1 VALGEER
8 GTLVLTE
15 EEGDEEGDRED
26 EGMEVDSWGVAAVEV
41 DESSSALA
49 AEDADRFKMVAGG
62 TTR

>member
-1 VALGEER
+1 M
-8 GTLVLTE
+8 TE